1 MSDTTS
7 TEIVAD
13 LLAELEAAWNAGDG
27 ARFGAAFT
35 EEADFVDVRGVHHHG
50 RAEIA
55 DGHQAIFDTVY
66 KDSTVRYQPVSTASV
81 ADGCLLGHASAT
93 LDVPAGPL
101 QGTHRALL
109 SVVIVDDASTWKV
122 RSFHNTLVT
131 G

>member
-1 MSDTTS
+1 MSNTT
-7 TEIVAD
+7 TEIVGELIAQ
-13 LLAELEAAWNAGDG
+13 LEAAWNASDG
-27 ARFGAAFT
+27 PRFGVLFT
-35 EEADFVDVRGVHHHG
+35 DDADFVDVRGVHHKG

-66 KDSTVRYQPVSTASV
+66 KGSTVRYQPVSAASV
-81 ADGCLLGHASAT
+81 AEGCLLGHASAT
-93 LDVPAGPL
+93 LEVPAGPL

-109 SVVIVDDASTWKV
+109 SIVVVEDAETWKV